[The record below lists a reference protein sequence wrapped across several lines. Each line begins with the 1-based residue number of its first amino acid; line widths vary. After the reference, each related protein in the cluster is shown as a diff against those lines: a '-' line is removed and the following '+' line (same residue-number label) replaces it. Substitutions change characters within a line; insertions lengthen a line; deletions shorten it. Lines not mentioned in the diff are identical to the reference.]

1 MVCWGI
7 FFNLL
12 TLSKKITNFALNA
25 LPLTKRTKKVKQ
37 SKQDI
42 VKFLQEKGTQF
53 SKELKEKA
61 TKWEL
66 MFKDILEELGYKF
79 EFQLPII
86 CNGKHLYILD
96 FLLIDYQIF
105 IELDGAQHFTKQGL
119 KKDNL
124 RTRRLRKEGYQPLRF
139 PNKQVETLTKDQ
151 IDGIIKTKI
160 SLLKLA

>member
-1 MVCWGI
+1 VVCWGI
-7 FFNLL
+7 FFKLL
-12 TLSKKITNFALNA
+12 TLSKKTSNFALNA
-25 LPLTKRTKKVKQ
+25 LPLAKRTKKTKQ
-37 SKQDI
+37 SKEELL
-42 VKFLQEKGTQF
+42 KFLQEKGTQF
-53 SKELKEKA
+53 SKELKQKA

-66 MFKDILEELGYKF
+66 LFKDILEELGYKF
-79 EFQLPII
+79 EFQLPVI

-105 IELDGAQHFTKQGL
+105 IELDGAQHFTKLGL

-139 PNKQVETLTKDQ
+139 PNKQVETLTTEQ
-151 IDGIIKTKI
+151 IKGIIETKI